1 MNISNL
7 GRLLG
12 AGVLAL
18 GLHAFAPSTTAQALS
33 GGPADAGTTNTEGV
47 VGQTRLNPARAAEH
61 STRSP
66 G

>member
-12 AGVLAL
+12 AGLLAL

-33 GGPADAGTTNTEGV
+33 GGPADAGTTSTED
-47 VGQTRLNPARAAEH
+47 VGDPTPLNPARAADR